1 MGWEG
6 GGENGSKRGPCVRS
20 SGEKAIGDIP
30 CTNGDV
36 TALLADKTIR
46 LLFPGTLSING
57 NVYCSPV
64 GTGSRA
70 RRWRSYCSI
79 SPQHLARYPSL
90 IAFPRVLRPLA
101 CIAASILCNRTP
113 RDLVCPPAS
122 PPPPPVPL
130 PTPSSV
136 LPQPLHPPARPA
148 VVTTSVSRDRSALRH
163 SITVRLIRRRK

>member
-1 MGWEG
+1 MY
-6 GGENGSKRGPCVRS
+6 SLQRR
-20 SGEKAIGDIP
+20 KAIVSGDIP

-36 TALLADKTIR
+36 TTLLADKTIR
-46 LLFPGTLSING
+46 LLFPETLSING
-57 NVYCSPV
+57 NVYCSPE

-113 RDLVCPPAS
+113 RDLVCPPSNPIVRSSAAS
-122 PPPPPVPL
+122 P
-130 PTPSSV
+130 S
-136 LPQPLHPPARPA
+136 ARPA